1 MAYYEEN
8 PNNQQPETQG
18 QPVQPEP
25 QVQQAEQVQPEPQV
39 QQAEQANQGQQ
50 FQQNQQ
56 ANQGQQ
62 FQQNQQA
69 NQGQQFQQAGQQQY
83 QQTSQGYNVV
93 DAGHSPTQIMV
104 FGIVSLCV
112 SVIIGWT
119 VIFGILSIVFGALAM
134 SWSKKYMQANPNVDN
149 GQVKAG
155 RITGIIGFIFGIIDV
170 VFGTI
175 TWISVG
181 CVACLAPLG
190 YM

>member
-1 MAYYEEN
+1 
-8 PNNQQPETQG
+8 
-18 QPVQPEP
+18 
-25 QVQQAEQVQPEPQV
+25 
-39 QQAEQANQGQQ
+39 
-50 FQQNQQ
+50 
-56 ANQGQQ
+56 
-62 FQQNQQA
+62 
-69 NQGQQFQQAGQQQY
+69 
-83 QQTSQGYNVV
+83 
-93 DAGHSPTQIMV
+93 MV

-155 RITGIIGFIFGIIDV
+155 RITGIIGFIFGILDV

>member
-1 MAYYEEN
+1 MAYYDEN
-8 PNNQQPETQG
+8 NNNQQPETQG
-18 QPVQPEP
+18 Q
-25 QVQQAEQVQPEPQV
+25 QVQPEPQV
-39 QQAEQANQGQQ
+39 QQQAQPEPQVQQ
-50 FQQNQQ
+50 DQQ

-62 FQQNQQA
+62 FQQNQQYQQA
-69 NQGQQFQQAGQQQY
+69 NQGQQFQQAGTQQQY

-149 GQVKAG
+149 SQVKAG